1 MPARDNV
8 GKIRPGGKYLG
19 FRFEVLMTRK
29 PTFTFEIHCGSGI
42 LCQGASND
50 FLLVVYR
57 AKLAKIHAASQLPS
71 STLRAQIL
79 APNGSRVSSADIK
92 ASLKVLED
100 SFVLSL
106 LRKRNPA
113 SFPQISAG
121 LGAVAFSQAGV
132 VAPPDSPDLG
142 NLPYNKP
149 ALIGV

>member
-1 MPARDNV
+1 MA
-8 GKIRPGGKYLG
+8 
-19 FRFEVLMTRK
+19 RK

-42 LCQGASND
+42 LCRGASED

-57 AKLAKIHAASQLPS
+57 AKFAKIHAASQLPN

-79 APNGSRVSSADIK
+79 APNGARVSSADIK
-92 ASLKVLED
+92 SSLTALED

-113 SFPQISAG
+113 SFPQFLAG
-121 LGAVAFSQAGV
+121 RGAVAFSQAGV

-142 NLPYNKP
+142 NLPDSNTAFSK
-149 ALIGV
+149 G